1 MPAKLIEQKN
11 NKVTIQFTVEL
22 TGQILTDEQTLQQ
35 SLNDAG
41 QAAMVPMIKQFDTN
55 GEPIRINGIKHTVKN
70 YAPQTY
76 ETPYGPVQVERY
88 TYQTY
93 KGGRAYVPL
102 ETDGRM
108 VLNSTPRYS
117 QIVAGKYARFG
128 ADAIREDL
136 LECNGRDISRNYAK
150 KLSDFVGSIAQCYES
165 EWAYDLPEF
174 DEAVHSITL
183 GLDGTCMLMHK
194 DGWREAMCG
203 SIAFYDNQ
211 GERLHTIYCSATPEY
226 GKEKFK
232 AKFSREIER
241 VKEKFPDILYIGLA
255 DGAKDNWTFLGKY
268 TKRLLLDF
276 YHAREYISKAASAI
290 FARNKKNRNAWVD
303 DWSNRLKHKQGTAG
317 RFIKELEK
325 QRASLDGKNFIERD
339 EEIRQVITYY
349 KNYES
354 KMFYSRHIK
363 DNLPIGSGV
372 TEAACKTLV
381 KQRMCISGSRW
392 KDEGASCVLALR
404 TLKLTKGRW
413 QQFWSYVMRH
423 GCTLC

>member
-1 MPAKLIEQKN
+1 VQF
-11 NKVTIQFTVEL
+11 KVKL
-22 TGQILTDEQTLQQ
+22 TGSMLKDEQALQD
-35 SLNDAG
+35 SINEAG

-55 GEPIRINGIKHTVKN
+55 GEPIRVNGIKHTVKD
-70 YAPQTY
+70 YALQTY
-76 ETPYGPVQVERY
+76 ETPYGPVQVERH
-88 TYQTY
+88 TYQTS

-102 ETDGRM
+102 ENDGRM

-117 QIVAGKYARFG
+117 QIVSGKYARFG

-150 KLSDFVGSIAQCYES
+150 KLSDFVGTIAQHYET
-165 EWAYDLPEF
+165 EWEYDLPEF
-174 DEAVHSITL
+174 DEPVHSISL

-211 GERLHTIYCSATPEY
+211 GERLHTIYCAATPEY
-226 GKEKFK
+226 GKDKFRT
-232 AKFSREIER
+232 KFSREIER
-241 VKEKFPDILYIGLA
+241 VKEKFPDVLYIGLA

-290 FARNKKNRNAWVD
+290 FGRDKINKKIWEDNFSHN
-303 DWSNRLKHKQGTAG
+303 LKHKQGTAG

-325 QRASLDGKNFIERD
+325 QRANLNGKNFIERD

-349 KNYES
+349 KNHKS

-372 TEAACKTLV
+372 TEAACKTVV

-404 TLKLTKGRW
+404 TLRLTKGRW
-413 QQFWSYVMRH
+413 QQFWGYVMRH
-423 GCTLC
+423 GCTLS

>member
-11 NKVTIQFTVEL
+11 NKITIQFTVEL
-22 TGQILTDEQTLQQ
+22 TGQMLTDEQALQQ
-35 SLNDAG
+35 SLNEAG

-76 ETPYGPVQVERY
+76 ETPYGPVQVDRY

-102 ETDGRM
+102 EEDSRM

-128 ADAIREDL
+128 ADAICDDL
-136 LECNGRDISRNYAK
+136 LECNGRKLSRNYAK
-150 KLSDFVGSIAQCYES
+150 KLSDFVGSIAQCHES
-165 EWAYDLPEF
+165 EWEYDLPQF
-174 DEAVHSITL
+174 DQPVHSITI
-183 GLDGTCMLMHK
+183 GLDGTCMLIHK

-211 GERLHTIYCSATPEY
+211 GERLHIIYCSATPEY

-232 AKFSREIER
+232 EKFSREIEQ
-241 VKEKFPDILYIGLA
+241 VKEKFPDVLYIGLA
-255 DGAKDNWTFLGKY
+255 DGAKDNWTFLRKY

-290 FARNKKNRNAWVD
+290 FGRDQTNKKIWEDNFSHD
-303 DWSNRLKHKQGTAG
+303 LKHKQGTAG
-317 RFIKELEK
+317 RFIKELEE
-325 QRASLDGKNFIERD
+325 QRANLDSKNFIERD
-339 EEIRQVITYY
+339 EEIRKVITYY
-349 KNYES
+349 KNHKS
-354 KMFYSRHIK
+354 KMFYARHIK

-392 KDEGASCVLALR
+392 KDDGASCVLALR

-413 QQFWSYVMRH
+413 QQFWGYVMRH
-423 GCTLC
+423 GCTLS